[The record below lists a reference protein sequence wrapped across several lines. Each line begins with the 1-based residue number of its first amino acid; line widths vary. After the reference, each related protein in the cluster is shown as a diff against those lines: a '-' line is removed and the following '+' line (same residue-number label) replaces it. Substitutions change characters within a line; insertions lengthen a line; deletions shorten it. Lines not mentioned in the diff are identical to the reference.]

1 MILAADDT
9 LQLPHI
15 NYVAIAPML
24 ILFGAAA
31 LGVLVEAFVG
41 RGRRYAAQVGL
52 SAVALV
58 AALIMVIRE
67 AGTRELTARSAIA
80 VDGPA
85 LFLQGTLIVLGVVA
99 LLLVA
104 ERSLEPGGPFV
115 AAAAITAGTEADRA
129 QSQRLDA
136 GTEVYPLLLFALGGM
151 MLFVSAND
159 LLTMFVALEVF
170 SLPLYLMCGLAR
182 RRRLLSQEAAMKYF
196 LLGAFA
202 SAFFLFG
209 IAMLYGF
216 AARAA
221 VAETSTAP
229 AVTGRSGITFADIHA
244 AIQDSANSPALLYIG
259 LAMVAIGLLFK
270 AAAVPFHVWTP
281 DVYQGAPT
289 PITAF
294 MAACTK
300 VAAFGGLLRVFYVA
314 FERAAWDFR
323 IIIGVIAVLTMLVG
337 SVFAV
342 TQTDIKRLLAYSSIA
357 NAGYLLVGVLGLG
370 RDGLSSSMFYLVAY
384 GFSVLAAFG
393 IVTLVRDADGEAT
406 HLSRWAGLGRRS
418 PLYASLFTFLL
429 LAFAGIP
436 LTSGFTSKFAVFG
449 AAMDGGQSWLVILG
463 VLTSIVLAF
472 PYLRV
477 VVLMWLSEPGENTPT
492 VSIPGA
498 LTSAALAIGVIA
510 TLLLGVAPQPL
521 LDLTNRAA
529 DFLR

>member
-1 MILAADDT
+1 MILAEET
-9 LQLPHI
+9 FKLPQI
-15 NYVAIAPML
+15 NYVALAPML
-24 ILFGAAA
+24 ILFGGATVA
-31 LGVLVEAFVG
+31 VLVEAFVG
-41 RGRRYAAQVGL
+41 RGRRYPVQLAVSLL
-52 SAVALV
+52 SLV
-58 AALIMVIRE
+58 AALVMVVKVAHVRQ
-67 AGTRELTARSAIA
+67 LTAGGAVA

-85 LFLQGTLIVLGVVA
+85 LFLEGTLIVLGIVA

-115 AAAAITAGTEADRA
+115 AVAAVTAGTEADRA
-129 QSQRLDA
+129 QAQRRDA

-182 RRRLLSQEAAMKYF
+182 RRRLLSQEAALKYF

-209 IAMLYGF
+209 IAMLYGYAGQIGF
-216 AARAA
+216 R
-221 VAETSTAP
+221 
-229 AVTGRSGITFADIHA
+229 
-244 AIQDSANSPALLYIG
+244 AIQD
-259 LAMVAIGLLFK
+259 AIQASTNARIL
-270 AAAVPFHVWTP
+270 

-289 PITAF
+289 PVTAF
-294 MAACTK
+294 MAGCTK
-300 VAAFGGLLRVFYVA
+300 VAAFGALLRVIYVA
-314 FERAAWDFR
+314 FERTAWDLR
-323 IIIGVIAVLTMLVG
+323 LVIGGMAVLTMVVG
-337 SVFAV
+337 SILAV

-357 NAGYLLVGVLGLG
+357 NAGYLLVGVLAVGG
-370 RDGLSSSMFYLVAY
+370 NGNRDGLASSMFYLVAY
-384 GFSVLAAFG
+384 GFSVVAAFG
-393 IVTLVRDADGEAT
+393 VVTLVRDADGEAT

-418 PLYASLFTFLL
+418 PLYAGLFTFLL

-449 AAMDGGQSWLVILG
+449 AALASGQAWLVVLG
-463 VLTSIVLAF
+463 AITSVILAF

-477 VVLMWLSEPGENTPT
+477 VVLVWLSEPGENTPT

-498 LTSAALAIGVIA
+498 LTSAALAIGTLA

-521 LDLTNRAA
+521 LELSSRAA
-529 DFLR
+529 EFVR